1 MNQSYAIF
9 VNNSTVIL
17 CDKGYVINENEVEI
31 SEPNE
36 AEMLSNI
43 EFLEHSAN
51 HYTVCFVSENLEALR
66 KKFYGLFKLIIA
78 AGGFVTNDENDVLMI
93 FRRGK
98 WDLPKGKV
106 EKKEAIETAAV
117 REVEEETGISNVK
130 LKEHLLTTYH
140 IYTLKEK
147 RILKETHWYNMNSN
161 YNKPLKPQL
170 EEDITEV
177 RWVKKSQIS
186 ALLFLTYDNIRKLF
200 YINNYIN

>member
-106 EKKEAIETAAV
+106 EKKESIETAAV